1 MLNEYLNDCPICLS
15 NVTDITTTNCGHSY
29 CKICIDNC
37 LDSKPECPMCRQN
50 IRYIKNSSE
59 TIRVVR
65 YSINSNASNNRII
78 NPEIF
83 MYYYSRYKA
92 YQLFNIVSIFY
103 IIYNLYKINLLNNQ
117 NTILDKKLN
126 DCIDNTT
133 NLENYI
139 SDYTIS
145 NIRLENVQIIVNN
158 IIRVCKMPIEYIN
171 MCI

>member
-1 MLNEYLNDCPICLS
+1 MLYDNLNDCPICLS
-15 NVTDITTTNCGHSY
+15 NITDTTTTNCGHSY

-37 LDSKPECPMCRQN
+37 LDNKSECPMCRQN
-50 IRYIKNSSE
+50 IKYIKNSSE

-65 YSINSNASNNRII
+65 YSNASTNSISN
-78 NPEIF
+78 EIF
-83 MYYYSRYKA
+83 MHYYSRYKA
-92 YQLFNIVSIFY
+92 FKLFNYIS
-103 IIYNLYKINLLNNQ
+103 IIYILYTLYKMNSLYQHNN
-117 NTILDKKLN
+117 ILYKKLN

-139 SDYTIS
+139 NDYTIY